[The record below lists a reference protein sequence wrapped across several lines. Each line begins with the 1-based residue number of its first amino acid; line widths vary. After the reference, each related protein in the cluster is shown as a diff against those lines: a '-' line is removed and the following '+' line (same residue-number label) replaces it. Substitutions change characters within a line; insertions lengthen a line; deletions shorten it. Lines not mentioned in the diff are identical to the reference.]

1 MYATNRSFFF
11 TEREGYTRP
20 SRLQENLGSG
30 RNKIVFFQ
38 FYALANRPHAFTSE
52 IRIGVRFCGVVINVR
67 FGLSSCGKGDS
78 LSIEPV
84 DGVPILIDPSVDYER
99 GLVPRFAY
107 ISWTRTWDT
116 GKPIRG

>member
-52 IRIGVRFCGVVINVR
+52 IRIGVRFCGVVSNVR

-78 LSIEPV
+78 L
-84 DGVPILIDPSVDYER
+84 
-99 GLVPRFAY
+99 
-107 ISWTRTWDT
+107 
-116 GKPIRG
+116 